1 MPAKWCDI
9 SVSLLLSWV
18 KKASVPMRLG
28 ENLGKGSSQSF
39 PVIHCI
45 NLWEFVVVLLLCF
58 GFFPYQRETYF
69 FFFSVSLSQ
78 VMVIKSDIINYLVH
92 SSNVED
98 ELGHKV
104 EVYTMSKELPIYIN
118 LQTDNNFEHQS
129 TEVLWYLMPCT
140 FYCLVGLQSLNK
152 QPLLSWKNGVLSN
165 NGSLIR
171 KRQNAWC
178 HPEPSLQSSV
188 SSDTRGW
195 CVFNFKAVLEKL
207 TTLDP
212 SARALF
218 VFYFLL
224 LSIIIQLHWSKTSL
238 YQSQCHLNRRS
249 HYCESQLL

>member
-1 MPAKWCDI
+1 MSQKGKCTYEAW
-9 SVSLLLSWV
+9 
-18 KKASVPMRLG
+18 R
-28 ENLGKGSSQSF
+28 EFGKGIILEFSSHSLHQSLRVCCCF
-39 PVIHCI
+39 I
-45 NLWEFVVVLLLCF
+45 VVFWVFSLSNRNIL
-58 GFFPYQRETYF
+58 F

-118 LQTDNNFEHQS
+118 LQTDKNCEHQS
-129 TEVLWYLMPCT
+129 TEALWYLMPRT

-152 QPLLSWKNGVLSN
+152 QPLLSWKNEVVSN

-188 SSDTRGW
+188 SSDT
-195 CVFNFKAVLEKL
+195 
-207 TTLDP
+207 
-212 SARALF
+212 
-218 VFYFLL
+218 
-224 LSIIIQLHWSKTSL
+224 
-238 YQSQCHLNRRS
+238 
-249 HYCESQLL
+249 